1 VSARPY
7 VEADIPITVTRGQL
21 KGLIDELERAR
32 SDVLISAATLES
44 SSVNGSRKADAMLHS
59 AAALRKACGTV
70 ANVSGDLEALL
81 LAGREA
87 RR

>member
-1 VSARPY
+1 MSARLY
-7 VEADIPITVTRGQL
+7 VEADIPITVAHGQL

-32 SDVLISAATLES
+32 SSVLLSAATLES
-44 SSVNGSRKADAMLHS
+44 RSVNGARKADAMLYS
-59 AAALRKACGTV
+59 AAALRKACGAL
-70 ANVSGDLEALL
+70 ANVSDDLEALL